1 MMNAV
6 TNLPLKDQIAAILR
20 REIACGNMEDG
31 EELTQE
37 NIAAALAVSRIP
49 VREAFLQLESEGILR
64 RLPNRHV
71 QVVGLTDHRRRQNF
85 RVMAS
90 FECEIASL
98 LAESWNTELPMKQY
112 QLVLESDEEN
122 ILRQDEKFH
131 LAMSQALDNPT
142 LGQLHATH
150 RRSLFAS
157 AATAQDRQ
165 TIIHLDTSIA
175 EAMQRQDVQALR
187 FAIQTYYDAFI
198 KEPKHEATDTD

>member
-71 QVVGLTDHRRRQNF
+71 QVVGLTTERRRQNF
-85 RVMAS
+85 RIMAS

-98 LAESWNTELPMKQY
+98 LAENWNTEIPLKQY
-112 QLVLESDEEN
+112 QLVLNADAETF
-122 ILRQDEKFH
+122 LRQDEQFH
-131 LAMSQALDNPT
+131 LSMSQALGNPT

-157 AATAQDRQ
+157 AAAAQDKQ
-165 TIIHLDTSIA
+165 TIIQLDTSIA
-175 EAMQRQDVQALR
+175 EAIQRQDVQALR
-187 FAIQTYYDAFI
+187 IAIQTYYDAFI
-198 KEPKHEATDTD
+198 KEPDHEAIDTD